1 MTDPIADFLTRIRN
15 AYLSQQKEVRIPKS
29 KLKQAMAAI
38 LIEHGYASSIK
49 EVQAGVQGELIL
61 ELKYVGKVPSLSEIK
76 RISKPGR
83 RIYTSAQKI
92 PTTLGGYGLTIV
104 STSKGIMTGKQAKKQ
119 NIGGELLAQVW

>member
-15 AYLSQQKEVRIPKS
+15 AYLAQQKEVRIPKS
-29 KLKQAMAAI
+29 KLKKAMAQI
-38 LIEHGYASSIK
+38 LVEHGYATALK
-49 EVQAGVQGELIL
+49 EAEAGAQGELVL

-92 PTTLGGYGLTIV
+92 PSVLGGYGLTIV
-104 STSKGIMTGKQAKKQ
+104 STSKGVMTGKQAKTQK
-119 NIGGELLAQVW
+119 IGGELLCQVW